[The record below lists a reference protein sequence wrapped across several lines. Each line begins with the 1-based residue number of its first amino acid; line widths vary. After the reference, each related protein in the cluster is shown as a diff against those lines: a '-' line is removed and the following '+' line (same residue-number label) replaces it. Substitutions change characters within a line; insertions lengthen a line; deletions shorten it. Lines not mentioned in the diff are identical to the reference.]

1 MERRGKII
9 RHELPDEM
17 HALLR
22 SAALELDTSGRD
34 GTGLKTEIPW
44 SRAFDGHHSPGAT
57 QGFYVVYLFD
67 AFGSQCV
74 LSLNQGTTDFVAGEY
89 RPKPRELLAA
99 RVRWARDT
107 VGHAGFTTD
116 PYSDDIRLPTR
127 GSNLGAQYEQGS
139 IFSRTYEV
147 DGIPTDDELARDL
160 VLFGQMLNAIYS
172 RERLDPPPGDLSPE
186 VQDALNASH
195 EAAQDRLRRSR
206 GGGQGFGLSAAERKA
221 IEKRAVAVA
230 TDHLKGEG
238 WTVKDVGATKPFDLL
253 CQRTGAPDLM
263 VEVKGT
269 TSPGDSVVLTRG
281 EVEAQAG
288 FYPNNALALVTGVQ
302 LKSAGKS
309 VSATGGKLRIIHP
322 WQIMESDLTVISY
335 QYSTGGNRA

>member
-1 MERRGKII
+1 MSISELIAEVLGLQSEWSSLNTPPMERRGQIV

-34 GTGLKTEIPW
+34 ATGRKTEIPW

-89 RPKPRELLAA
+89 QPKSPELLAD

-107 VGHAGFTTD
+107 VGRAGFTTD

-127 GSNLGAQYEQGS
+127 GSNLGAQYEQGN

-147 DGIPTDDELARDL
+147 DGISTDDELARDL
-160 VLFGQMLNAIYS
+160 VLFGRMLNAIYDH
-172 RERLDPPPGDLSPE
+172 ERLDPPPGAPSPE
-186 VQDALNASH
+186 LLHALNASH
-195 EAAQDRLRRSR
+195 EAAQDRRRLSGRRSR
-206 GGGQGFGLSAAERKA
+206 NGRWPSRQAISKARGGLSRMSVRQSRSISFASDRE
-221 IEKRAVAVA
+221 
-230 TDHLKGEG
+230 H
-238 WTVKDVGATKPFDLL
+238 
-253 CQRTGAPDLM
+253 RT
-263 VEVKGT
+263 
-269 TSPGDSVVLTRG
+269 SW
-281 EVEAQAG
+281 
-288 FYPNNALALVTGVQ
+288 
-302 LKSAGKS
+302 
-309 VSATGGKLRIIHP
+309 LR
-322 WQIMESDLTVISY
+322 
-335 QYSTGGNRA
+335 